1 MLRSVWFEWKP
12 LTDIAEAIPREM
24 SWRGEGMPTE
34 GELSQKALAFI
45 ACQPGP
51 IRLRNLFSA
60 GAR

>member
-1 MLRSVWFEWKP
+1 MIRSAWSEWKP

-24 SWRGEGMPTE
+24 CWRGEGMPTE
-34 GELSQKALAFI
+34 GELSQKALALV
-45 ACQPGP
+45 ACRLGP